1 MTDNTIPFYAL
12 YDEDFIRQEPN
23 VAHMEDIATRSH
35 GLS

>member
-1 MTDNTIPFYAL
+1 MTDNTIPFYDL

-23 VAHMEDIATRSH
+23 VAPVEDIATRSH